1 METKEKK
8 PAVKPAVKKQEIKK
22 DTWEYKD
29 RLYTLKGDTSPL
41 TFRIPSKCQWWDE
54 EAKEM
59 RNIRYCTNQKSAF
72 VEEQTDPVLLG
83 QIIFIDGALSVKRES
98 VVLQKILS
106 IYHSGLG
113 KYYEEEK
120 PEQQAADQVDYINM
134 ELDAMNAAR
143 DIDVDKAEAI
153 LRVEIGSAVASMSSK
168 EIKRD
173 ILVMARKN
181 PYNFLDL
188 LEDEN
193 VELRNFG
200 IKSVEA
206 GLVGISQ
213 DQRTFNWKS
222 TGRKLM
228 TIPFDENPYSALAAW
243 FKTDEGV
250 EVYKTIAKKIK

>member
-1 METKEKK
+1 METKVKKPAAK
-8 PAVKPAVKKQEIKK
+8 PAVKETKK
-22 DTWEYKD
+22 DTWEYKN
-29 RLYTLKGDTSPL
+29 RLYTLKGESTPL

-54 EAKEM
+54 ENKEM
-59 RNIRYCTNQKSAF
+59 RNIRYCTNQKTPF
-72 VEEQTDPVLLG
+72 QDEQSDPAILG
-83 QIIFIDGALSVKRES
+83 QIVFRDGVLSVRRED

-106 IYHSGLG
+106 IYHAGLN

-120 PEQQAADQVDYINM
+120 PEEEAADQVDYINM

-143 DIDVDKAEAI
+143 DIDIDKAEAI
-153 LRVEIGSAVASMSSK
+153 LRVEIGSAVRNMSSK
-168 EIKRD
+168 ELKRD
-173 ILVMARKN
+173 LLVMARRN
-181 PYNFLDL
+181 PAGFLEL

-200 IKSVEA
+200 IKAVEENLI
-206 GLVGISQ
+206 GLSQ

-222 TGRKLM
+222 SGRKLM

-250 EVYKTIAKKIK
+250 EVYKTITKKLK